1 MPCKGSFPGKRV
13 SLGDISAE
21 NGAWNIFG
29 ASVLKFHVIGNQRF
43 RIYIY
48 TWNKVREHPVFQICF
63 SYEFKEPQS
72 QQQNPKNYFTFMKFE
87 IT

>member
-13 SLGDISAE
+13 SLGDIPAE

-29 ASVLKFHVIGNQRF
+29 ASVLKFHVIDNQRF

-48 TWNKVREHPVFQICF
+48 TTVIVPGDDN
-63 SYEFKEPQS
+63 
-72 QQQNPKNYFTFMKFE
+72 
-87 IT
+87 